1 MDSFKIRPYA
11 RLLTMLGDQLIKNE
25 TIALTELVKNAYDAD
40 ADFCDVKFIN
50 FNTDKTNNA
59 ESVIEV
65 SDNGYGMSKE
75 IITKHFLNPATPIKK
90 TGKDLRKS
98 KKGRI
103 CQGEKGIGRFSMLK
117 LGKKISV
124 FSKEPDISTVHSIT
138 FDFGNYDEEFL
149 FNKGKASEI
158 FLDEI
163 EIQYSSCDV
172 ANFDKE
178 SAIYKYS
185 QGTIIRIEQLKGE
198 WNYDKIKNLSED
210 MLRFSPF
217 EINDANVIKNKDFV
231 TNIYVN
237 NEEDEYQKN
246 ALVRIEDIIYNK
258 ALYKVNGHYD
268 ESKKRIS
275 FAYNE
280 ANEKANKIVIYLSD
294 DAPED
299 RNTIDF
305 KGITFYDRNVSQFF
319 KGEKTTSCGN
329 FNYEFYIFDFDAN
342 QNDFFGLSKEDKEI
356 VRSHRIFLYRDN
368 VRVQPYGAP
377 NDDWLQID
385 RMRAKD
391 KAGNMFGN
399 DQIVGQI
406 KITKTGNK
414 NLKDKTSRE
423 GIIEDTIAFEQLSKI
438 VKAILSFI
446 RIKIYQRYKQNEEMK
461 KEIKLNKQH
470 REQINSDFAYIKD
483 SCKDDLALVNRI
495 NSLATTF
502 EKQEK
507 VYQQRLEVAEQLAG
521 VGLSVETASHDIML
535 SLDRLRES
543 VHQIHINAEPNLTWD
558 VNKIYNL
565 SEEAE
570 GLTGL
575 VYMKMKDLQ
584 QIFVS
589 SKQRAKPI
597 KVQEVIKKIQS
608 IYSKAYSDKQIV
620 VEYEVTGKSPVV
632 AKTIDAVLFQ
642 VFINLFDNALYWLQF
657 VNRERKVKIYLDGDK
672 QAVCF
677 SDNGIGIS
685 IDDAPFVFEAFYS
698 GKGEDGRGL
707 GLYIA
712 KKLLNRYKYNIDII
726 VDPAQKKEQGANFY
740 IDFITNDDIGE

>member
-1 MDSFKIRPYA
+1 MNSFKIRPYA

-50 FNTDKTNNA
+50 FNPDKTNNND
-59 ESVIEV
+59 SIIEV
-65 SDNGYGMSKE
+65 ADNGYGMSKE

-90 TGKDLRKS
+90 TGKELRKS

-117 LGKKISV
+117 LGKKVTV
-124 FSKEPDISTVHSIT
+124 FSKEPDNPTVHSIT

-149 FNKGKASEI
+149 FINGAASEI
-158 FLDEI
+158 FLDEL

-172 ANFDKE
+172 SEFDD
-178 SAIYKYS
+178 SSIIFKYN
-185 QGTIIRIEQLKGE
+185 QGTVIRIEQLKGE
-198 WNYDKIKNLSED
+198 WDADKIKNLSED

-217 EINDANVIKNKDFV
+217 EINETTVIKNQDFI
-231 TNIYVN
+231 TNIFVN
-237 NEEDEYQKN
+237 DEEDDYQRS
-246 ALVRIEDIIYNK
+246 ALIRIEDIIYNK
-258 ALYKVNGHYD
+258 ALYKVNGQYN
-268 ESKKRIS
+268 EQKKRIS
-275 FAYNE
+275 FTYNE
-280 ANEKANKIVIYLSD
+280 ANDKTNKIVICLSD
-294 DAPED
+294 DAPEE

-305 KGITFYDRNVSQFF
+305 KGITFYDKNVRQYFE
-319 KGEKTTSCGN
+319 GNNTTSCGN

-385 RMRAKD
+385 RTRAKD
-391 KAGNMFGN
+391 KAGNMFSN

-406 KITKTGNK
+406 KITKAGNK
-414 NLKDKTSRE
+414 NLRDKTSRE

-446 RIKIYQRYKQNEEMK
+446 RIKIYQRYKQKEEIK
-461 KEIKLNKQH
+461 REIKLNKQQ
-470 REQINSDFAYIKD
+470 REQFNSDIAFIKD
-483 SCKDDLALVNRI
+483 SCKDNLEALNRI
-495 NSLATTF
+495 SALSSSF
-502 EKQEK
+502 ERQEK
-507 VYQQRLEVAEQLAG
+507 VYQHRLEVAEQLAG

-543 VHQIHINAEPNLTWD
+543 VHQIHINAEPNLTWNID
-558 VNKIYNL
+558 KIYTL

-597 KVQEVIKKIQS
+597 KVYEVIKKIQA
-608 IYSKAYSDKQIV
+608 IYSKAYLDKQIT
-620 VEYEVTGKSPVV
+620 VEYEISGKSPVM

-657 VNRERKVKIYLDGDK
+657 VNRERKVKIYLNGDN
-672 QAVCF
+672 QSVYF
-677 SDNGIGIS
+677 TDNGIGVS
-685 IDDAPFVFEAFYS
+685 IDDAPYIFEAFYS

-712 KKLLNRYKYNIDII
+712 KKLLNRYKYNIDVI
-726 VDPAQKKEQGANFY
+726 VDSTAQKNQGANFY
-740 IDFITNDDIGE
+740 IDFMANDEIGE